1 MPRATDLP
9 SDDVDDRASLR
20 PRDTC
25 SCGFHIPPRGVTPS
39 ERWAAEHRWTHSV
52 AECVARGV
60 RGVPDTRADLV
71 EMVDAAGVFIRVLQ
85 KDDRTLRATMA
96 ALREELAILGAPK
109 PPPAPDPDQPALPLD
124 GAV

>member
-1 MPRATDLP
+1 
-9 SDDVDDRASLR
+9 
-20 PRDTC
+20 
-25 SCGFHIPPRGVTPS
+25 
-39 ERWAAEHRWTHSV
+39 
-52 AECVARGV
+52 VARGV